1 MRTFT
6 KAMLLGGTALA
17 FATAADA
24 EILNPEALN
33 PEKTIAENA
42 ANVANF
48 STLVAAADA
57 AGLIDELMGDGPYT
71 VFAPTDEAFAALPE
85 GTVEELLK
93 PENRDQLEA
102 LLLAHV
108 VPGVYTSDQISAAFL
123 GDDVVPTDDAT
134 FRLEGDTLVIDT
146 LSQADVLIDENGSN
160 LYVSAIIGDVM
171 PMDDGTDD
179 GIRVIEADI
188 LASNGVIHAIDGVLM
203 PLQ

>member
-24 EILNPEALN
+24 EILNPEALS